1 MFRIE
6 NIVVQDVIQI
16 DALQL
21 DESVIS
27 IEGQSG
33 SGKSTLLR
41 LLNNLD
47 DPTSGTIHYQGELL
61 TDIEPMSLR
70 KKIVM
75 VPQNPVVFDGTIRE
89 NLLKGLEF
97 SGAEAVS
104 DDRLKDL
111 LEALWLDKDLETSA
125 SELSGGEKQRM
136 ALGRVL
142 LMDQAEVFLLD
153 EPSSDLDDETS
164 KHVIREFINHASE
177 QQQQTIMV
185 THDKQVTEQF
195 AEQKINMDDYSM
207 NIRKEAHSDGR

>member
-1 MFRIE
+1 VFHIE
-6 NIVVQDVIQI
+6 NLVVQDVIQI

-47 DPTSGTIHYQGELL
+47 DPTSGTIHYQDELL
-61 TDIEPMSLR
+61 TNIEPMSLR

-97 SGAEAVS
+97 SGAGAAP

-164 KHVIREFINHASE
+164 NHVIREFISHASE

-185 THDKQVTEQF
+185 THDKQITDQF
-195 AEQKINMDDYSM
+195 AKQKINMDDYSM
-207 NIRKEAHSDGR
+207 HIRKEAHDDGR

>member
-1 MFRIE
+1 MFHIE
-6 NIVVQDVIQI
+6 NLVVQDVIQI

-47 DPTSGTIHYQGELL
+47 DPTSGTIHYQDELL
-61 TDIEPMSLR
+61 TNIEPMSLR

-97 SGAEAVS
+97 SGAGAAP

-164 KHVIREFINHASE
+164 NHVIREFISHASE

-185 THDKQVTEQF
+185 THDKQITDQF
-195 AEQKINMDDYSM
+195 AKQKINMDDYSM
-207 NIRKEAHSDGR
+207 HIRKEAHDDGR

>member
-1 MFRIE
+1 VFHIE

-104 DDRLKDL
+104 DDRLEDL

-153 EPSSDLDDETS
+153 EPSSDLDDETGN
-164 KHVIREFINHASE
+164 HVIREFINHASE

>member
-1 MFRIE
+1 MFHIE

-104 DDRLKDL
+104 DDRLEDL

-153 EPSSDLDDETS
+153 EPSSDLDDETGN
-164 KHVIREFINHASE
+164 HVIREFINHASE

>member
-1 MFRIE
+1 VFHIE
-6 NIVVQDVIQI
+6 NLVVQDVIQI

-47 DPTSGTIHYQGELL
+47 DPTSGTIHYQDELL
-61 TDIEPMSLR
+61 TNIEPMSLR

-97 SGAEAVS
+97 SGAGAAP

-164 KHVIREFINHASE
+164 NHVIREFISHASE

-185 THDKQVTEQF
+185 THDKQITEQF

>member
-1 MFRIE
+1 RSSLLSSSTRRSS
-6 NIVVQDVIQI
+6 DL
-16 DALQL
+16 DTLQL

-47 DPTSGTIHYQGELL
+47 DPTSGTIHYQDELL

-70 KKIVM
+70 KRIVM
-75 VPQNPVVFDGTIRE
+75 VPQNPVVLDGTISE
-89 NLLKGLEF
+89 NLLKGLAF

-104 DDRLKDL
+104 DDRLEDL

-153 EPSSDLDDETS
+153 EPSSDLDDETGN
-164 KHVIREFINHASE
+164 HVIREFINHASE

>member
-16 DALQL
+16 DTLQL

-47 DPTSGTIHYQGELL
+47 DPTSGTIHYQDELL

-70 KKIVM
+70 KRIVM

-89 NLLKGLEF
+89 NLLKGLAF

-104 DDRLKDL
+104 DDRLEDL

-153 EPSSDLDDETS
+153 EPSSDLDDETGN
-164 KHVIREFINHASE
+164 HVIREFINHASE

>member
-153 EPSSDLDDETS
+153 EPSSDLDDETGN
-164 KHVIREFINHASE
+164 HVIREFINHASE